1 MAKNNYISGQPI
13 LCQVLSYLP
22 KEIVDEVVHE
32 HQSDRYYK
40 TMTTYKQ
47 LVFLFYGV
55 VMRCKSLN
63 NLCKNLL
70 LLENKLSYL
79 GITRLPASS
88 TLSDANINRS
98 SDVFATIYQRL
109 NDYYK
114 DRLKPFHSSFEDYLD
129 INKVF
134 CFDSTTIGL
143 FVDIFKG
150 AGRNPIDGRKKGGL
164 KLHTKMPMTGYTPS
178 LVCISEAACNDKFF
192 LGQLETEKGAIYIFD
207 KGYVNY
213 SVWEKW
219 TNEGCYYV
227 TRLNENASYQVL
239 EGKANSAVEYANG
252 GVISDQKI
260 LLNDRLPARLIT
272 YKDYESGKVLK
283 FVTNQFAFE
292 WLTIVQLYKYRWNIE
307 VLFKQLKQNFELSYF
322 FSDSTE
328 GIKTQIWIALIA
340 QLIFTVMH
348 RQIKEAEAF
357 VTLVN
362 VASNNMGAY
371 VSLEKILQV
380 KRLTA
385 DDRDISRV
393 QLVLFDSGLGGVFS
407 DRQNT
412 S

>member
-22 KEIVDEVVHE
+22 KEIVDQVAQEY
-32 HQSDRYYK
+32 QSDRYYK

-79 GITRLPASS
+79 GIMNLPASS
-88 TLSDANINRS
+88 TLSDANINRD
-98 SDVFATIYQRL
+98 SDVFAKIYQRL

-114 DRLKPFHSSFEDYLD
+114 DRLKPFYASFEDYLD
-129 INKVF
+129 IDKVF

-164 KLHTKMPMTGYTPS
+164 KLHTKMPITGFTPS
-178 LVCISEAACNDKFF
+178 LVCISEAACNDKIF

-219 TNEGCYYV
+219 TDEGCYYV

-239 EGKANSAVEYANG
+239 EGKTNSVVEYANG
-252 GVISDQKI
+252 GLISDQRI
-260 LLNDRLPARLIT
+260 LINNRLSARLII
-272 YKDYESGKVLK
+272 YKDYTSDKVLK

-292 WLTIVQLYKYRWNIE
+292 WLTVVQLYKYRWNIE

-328 GIKTQIWIALIA
+328 GVKTQIWIALIA
-340 QLIFTVMH
+340 QLIFTVIH

-371 VSLEKILQV
+371 VSLEKIIQV

-385 DDRDISRV
+385 DERDISRV
-393 QLVLFDSGLGGVFS
+393 QLVLFDSDLGGVFS